1 MNEERLT
8 QVLLGPVVSEKSA
21 TAADANRQFTFKVV
35 SDATKREIGRAVEKM
50 FNVEVENV
58 QVVNMKG
65 KRKRFGAL
73 QGKRKNWRKAY
84 VRLKEGH
91 DIDFSGGA
99 WQRSHLNN
107 GM

>member
-1 MNEERLT
+1 MNDERLMRI
-8 QVLLGPVVSEKSA
+8 LLGPVVSEKSA
-21 TAADANRQFTFKVV
+21 IVADSNRQFIFKVV
-35 SDATKREIGRAVEKM
+35 PDATKM
-50 FNVEVENV
+50 FEVEVENV

-91 DIDFSGGA
+91 DIDFTGGA
-99 WQRSHLNN
+99 
-107 GM
+107 

>member
-1 MNEERLT
+1 MKDERLMK
-8 QVLLGPVVSEKSA
+8 VLLGPVVSEKSA
-21 TAADANRQFTFKVV
+21 IVADSNRQFTFKVV
-35 SDATKREIGRAVEKM
+35 PDATKREIGRAVEKM
-50 FNVEVENV
+50 FDVEVENV

-91 DIDFSGGA
+91 DIDFTGGA
-99 WQRSHLNN
+99 
-107 GM
+107 

>member
-1 MNEERLT
+1 MNDERLMRI
-8 QVLLGPVVSEKSA
+8 LLGPVVSEKSA
-21 TAADANRQFTFKVV
+21 IVADSNRQFIFKVV
-35 SDATKREIGRAVEKM
+35 PDATKLEIGRAVEKM
-50 FNVEVENV
+50 FEVEVENV

-91 DIDFSGGA
+91 DIDFTGGA
-99 WQRSHLNN
+99 
-107 GM
+107 